1 MGTLEMPAD
10 PSPPE
15 VKSNEV
21 QSLIAAGDLH
31 SRNGEWER
39 AVTAYSKVLLP
50 SSRPN
55 DKQVLLAR
63 CRCYIQLQQ
72 PEKAIADADKPLA
85 DDPEYYRGIY
95 HKAEAL
101 FAAGN
106 FEFALMYYHKGH
118 QLRKDRDE
126 FALGIS
132 KAKKAIARVFE
143 PGNASA
149 VPQVEMTMPASPR
162 RMSMSP
168 AVTSPYATANKKKSR
183 VISIGSEVGQQ
194 GRSTANS
201 HTTSNTSANKPTP
214 QTNSTSADK
223 PKAQKPAPVTVPAV
237 KASEDPAAVP
247 DVLIPKT
254 AFLIDTSFDH
264 FIIATPSLSF
274 FQEDAAPMDHSDGT
288 EGKSKTFEPPD
299 FKEAGK
305 LKFKPVPPKPKVP
318 SYAKKDTADQV
329 EVASAPPKPISSNIF
344 TTVASGFIDSPS
356 SANEDLLSSSRESIV
371 RDRIERKSRR
381 LLGDMFEDKAFL
393 EELIAE
399 KAATK
404 MESG

>member
-63 CRCYIQLQQ
+63 CRCYIHLQQ
-72 PEKAIADADKPLA
+72 PEKAIADADKTLA

-106 FEFALMYYHKGH
+106 FEIALMYYHKGH

-143 PGNASA
+143 PGNAQPI
-149 VPQVEMTMPASPR
+149 PQSPGSPPVSPR
-162 RMSMSP
+162 RMSVSP
-168 AVTSPYATANKKKSR
+168 THSNAPVVSEAFKRKTGVVTINPK
-183 VISIGSEVGQQ
+183 VWHQ
-194 GRSTANS
+194 GRTA
-201 HTTSNTSANKPTP
+201 AAMAAAAEEDTP
-214 QTNSTSADK
+214 A
-223 PKAQKPAPVTVPAV
+223 
-237 KASEDPAAVP
+237 
-247 DVLIPKT
+247 
-254 AFLIDTSFDH
+254 
-264 FIIATPSLSF
+264 
-274 FQEDAAPMDHSDGT
+274 
-288 EGKSKTFEPPD
+288 
-299 FKEAGK
+299 
-305 LKFKPVPPKPKVP
+305 
-318 SYAKKDTADQV
+318 
-329 EVASAPPKPISSNIF
+329 
-344 TTVASGFIDSPS
+344 
-356 SANEDLLSSSRESIV
+356 
-371 RDRIERKSRR
+371 
-381 LLGDMFEDKAFL
+381 
-393 EELIAE
+393 
-399 KAATK
+399 
-404 MESG
+404 